1 MARGPLAQPA
11 VFPYGRKALRNGRLE
26 PAAGTARSERQI
38 KRTRRVQ
45 VDDGQ
50 KKARLKGRADK
61 GLEIFF
67 VNEKVC
73 FGKQQ

>member
-1 MARGPLAQPA
+1 VPD
-11 VFPYGRKALRNGRLE
+11 
-26 PAAGTARSERQI
+26 
-38 KRTRRVQ
+38 RTRAGG
-45 VDDGQ
+45 GQ

-73 FGKQQ
+73 FGKQQLQYSRTHVRPLSVRHTIICYVGRNNPEQVI

>member
-1 MARGPLAQPA
+1 
-11 VFPYGRKALRNGRLE
+11 
-26 PAAGTARSERQI
+26 
-38 KRTRRVQ
+38 VQ